1 MVSSS
6 LVLHS
11 KEVKELDPLLMELP
25 TLSTVEGAKKDK
37 KALAAARAEEKKAK
51 KAAAEAKAAVEAK
64 AAALALK
71 PKLSIAQRH
80 FRRAARLEA
89 EARANPTK
97 DHSRSYGAML
107 EWIKS
112 IQAKISSELFL
123 TAKIL
128 RNVGL
133 VISVG
138 DGIVQAYGLD
148 NVKSGEIVEF
158 DVGTK
163 GIIFNLTQTGVGIV
177 VLGDDRAILAGSK
190 VARTEEMLSIAVGGA
205 LLGFVVDA
213 LGNKLQVQSRVV
225 GGEKALVEVKA
236 PGILP
241 RKSVSESMG
250 TGLKAIDSMIPIGR
264 GQRELII
271 GDRQTGKTTI
281 AIDAILVNKPAQQL
295 DLTTNLFSVY
305 VATGQKR
312 SSVVQLVK
320 NLQRRKAFGFCT
332 VVSATASDSPAL
344 QYLSPYVGCAIGE
357 WFRDNSLHALLIYDD
372 LTKQAVAYRQMSLLL
387 RRPPGREAYPGDVFY
402 LHSRLLE
409 RAAKLNADYGG
420 GSLTALPIIE
430 TQAGDV
436 SAYIPT
442 NVISITDGQIFLE
455 SDLFYKG
462 VKPAVNIG
470 LSVSRVGSAA
480 QIKGMK
486 QVSGTLKLDL
496 AQYREVESFAQF
508 GSDLD
513 VATRSVLDRGGRL
526 IELLKQVKHNP
537 YPTAAQIPVLFAG
550 MVGFLDRVEIKMIE
564 CYERGILYSIFFQW
578 KDIFVTLQQKGY
590 LSVPLIQEL
599 ARRFEVFTAAF
610 AAAPTAGKGG
620 LIGNLRG

>member
-1 MVSSS
+1 
-6 LVLHS
+6 
-11 KEVKELDPLLMELP
+11 
-25 TLSTVEGAKKDK
+25 
-37 KALAAARAEEKKAK
+37 
-51 KAAAEAKAAVEAK
+51 
-64 AAALALK
+64 
-71 PKLSIAQRH
+71 
-80 FRRAARLEA
+80 
-89 EARANPTK
+89 
-97 DHSRSYGAML
+97 
-107 EWIKS
+107 
-112 IQAKISSELFL
+112 LFL

-357 WFRDNSLHALLIYDD
+357 
-372 LTKQAVAYRQMSLLL
+372 
-387 RRPPGREAYPGDVFY
+387 
-402 LHSRLLE
+402 
-409 RAAKLNADYGG
+409 
-420 GSLTALPIIE
+420 
-430 TQAGDV
+430 
-436 SAYIPT
+436 
-442 NVISITDGQIFLE
+442 
-455 SDLFYKG
+455 
-462 VKPAVNIG
+462 
-470 LSVSRVGSAA
+470 
-480 QIKGMK
+480 
-486 QVSGTLKLDL
+486 
-496 AQYREVESFAQF
+496 
-508 GSDLD
+508 
-513 VATRSVLDRGGRL
+513 
-526 IELLKQVKHNP
+526 
-537 YPTAAQIPVLFAG
+537 
-550 MVGFLDRVEIKMIE
+550 
-564 CYERGILYSIFFQW
+564 
-578 KDIFVTLQQKGY
+578 
-590 LSVPLIQEL
+590 
-599 ARRFEVFTAAF
+599 
-610 AAAPTAGKGG
+610 
-620 LIGNLRG
+620 